1 MQRSTQNL
9 LRAIKEAVAAMDDT
23 DLDVKLLPCVRYLKC
38 LSAPDSSSS
47 QLNDLEDFIR
57 ESDSQDLLFSLV
69 NYHRLHSWLVSV
81 GKYITVLKACAH
93 GRDQISSHLGLMWN
107 DDVTQSII
115 KDEKTVVQG
124 VLDVI
129 ASDNVAVYGLRGDAA
144 NSFLNLLQEVR
155 ELGISRAQSLKHV
168 VFGSF
173 GTVPPLGGD

>member
-1 MQRSTQNL
+1 MQRSSQNL
-9 LRAIKEAVAAMDDT
+9 LRAIKEAVAATNDT
-23 DLDVKLLPCVRYLKC
+23 DLDVKFPCVRYRKR
-38 LSAPDSSSS
+38 LSTPDSSSS

-93 GRDQISSHLGLMWN
+93 GRDQISSQLGLMWN
-107 DDVTQSII
+107 DDVTQSIL

-129 ASDNVAVYGLRGDAA
+129 SSGNVAVYELRGDAA

-155 ELGISRAQSLKHV
+155 KMSISRAQSLKHV

-173 GTVPPLGGD
+173 GTVPPLGGN